1 MPTTSL
7 DKFPIKQDIHIG
19 DETKT
24 DNHTVADDLEDQEE
38 INRDECAIDEEI
50 GIDCSTEGMSQAL

>member
-24 DNHTVADDLEDQEE
+24 DNHTVADDLVDQDE
-38 INRDECAIDEEI
+38 IYGDDCFMDEKI
-50 GIDCSTEGMSQAL
+50 GIDCSTEG